1 VITQEEIQPV
11 IQALYK
17 EIRML
22 RSYRKNLRLFILE
35 NRNSINSSELYK
47 IIIECERL
55 TSEIDF
61 LIQEKKEYNQFKIAN
76 FKTN

>member
-1 VITQEEIQPV
+1 MITQEEIQPV

-35 NRNSINSSELYK
+35 NRNSLNSSELYK

>member
-35 NRNSINSSELYK
+35 NRNSLNSSELYK